1 MIRSLKLSVIII
13 NYNTDRLT
21 KQAIDSVIKYV
32 DDFTYE
38 IIVVDNNSKITSL
51 ATLLNKK
58 PYKDKVTFI
67 QLEENLGFGKANNKG
82 AEIAKGE
89 YVFLLNSDAYLI
101 DNSIIRLIDFM
112 DEKKNKKVAC
122 CGPKLINSRGEPN
135 LSYGNFLSREKL
147 LYDLGLIKIDQHIL
161 FEKFSIS
168 KTCDFKEIREVDYLS
183 GAALLIRKSVIDKY
197 GLFNPKYFMYFED
210 MDLCFKYFSNGYKNV
225 LVPDVTMVHIGGQ
238 SWTSNEINSY
248 KAFRIIAKSKYIFSK
263 NILNSLEAS
272 LFYILDYFRYLKQ
285 YFKRIV
291 IKVLNRQK
299 SGN

>member
-1 MIRSLKLSVIII
+1 MKLSTIII
-13 NYNTDRLT
+13 NYNTDQLT
-21 KQAIDSVIKYV
+21 LQAIDSVIKYAA
-32 DDFTYE
+32 DFTYE

-135 LSYGNFLSREKL
+135 LSYGNFLSRDKL
-147 LYDLGLIKIDQHIL
+147 LYDIGLKKIDQRIL
-161 FEKFSIS
+161 LEKLSIS

-299 SGN
+299 FGN